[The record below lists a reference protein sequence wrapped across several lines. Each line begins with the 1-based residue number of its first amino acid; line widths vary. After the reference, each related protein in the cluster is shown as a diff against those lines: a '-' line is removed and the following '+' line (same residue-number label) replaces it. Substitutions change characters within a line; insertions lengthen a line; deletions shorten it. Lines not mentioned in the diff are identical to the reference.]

1 MYGGKPMNKLTEY
14 IRALTNL
21 YGLVRKDKVK
31 DIYNS
36 QNEEQVNIQKIEEL
50 LINPPKKLEEAFVYP
65 HKDYFVHEAVLEN
78 EEFESLIHKK
88 GDKPYYIPK
97 KNELLKYVDEAY
109 FEKSKE
115 YNNLLKYVKK
125 NFIKGEKAE
134 WLCEDIQGL
143 SKAGLPMQFIFDSFN
158 QFNVSFEDI
167 DQANKVMQLVME
179 LSNNTRIWENNGYTP
194 HEIFEKYEK
203 PNLKP
208 LPDKP
213 FINKDGKQ
221 TVIKEQKV
229 GRNDPCPCGSGKK
242 YKKCCLEKE

>member
-1 MYGGKPMNKLTEY
+1 MSGGNPMNQLTEY
-14 IRALTNL
+14 IIALTNL
-21 YGLVRKDKVK
+21 YGLVHKDKVK
-31 DIYNS
+31 KIYNS
-36 QNEEQVNIQKIEEL
+36 QNEEQVSIKDMEKLI
-50 LINPPKKLEEAFVYP
+50 INPPRELGNAFVYP

-78 EEFESLIHKK
+78 EEFELLLRKK
-88 GDKPYYIPK
+88 GNKPYYIPK

-213 FINKDGKQ
+213 FIHKDGEQ
-221 TVIKEQKV
+221 SVVKEQKV